1 MSRLAAQR
9 KRNNPRSWAWL
20 LLVPLGVLLAIP
32 PPKPHASSATLIEKI
47 GPLGGAE
54 DAPLVGAARV
64 PLRLPASVELAGY
77 GPFRGKAAT
86 DGSATLHARALCLNG
101 LAIATLDVLEIPAAL
116 SSEVARGATAA
127 SPNVRAVILVATHTH
142 SGPGGFDANPLAQLG
157 ARRFDPAIFAALSE
171 GAQQAVQQACDHT
184 QPAELR
190 IGHAAHQKL
199 KTGRGQ
205 SASPEPTLW
214 TLQAQA
220 ADDHHPVGSL
230 LLFGA
235 HPTLVPGSEH
245 VLSGDWPAAV
255 AKRLERDGSVA
266 LVAQGIGGDSS
277 VNRGALDGK
286 GPPVEAFAD
295 LVVEA
300 SSSDL
305 VDADDISG
313 PLSYASVQ
321 ITLPQANGARLL
333 APHFDFLPHGALDR
347 LLERVLPKTAPMA
360 GLSVGPVSFL
370 CVPGELTGAAVER
383 WASADPDLDRL
394 PIITLC
400 GGDISYIEGP
410 DLVNAGTGER
420 LTFYGPGLAD
430 AIWIGAEAVLSAL
443 GSDVVAR

>member
-1 MSRLAAQR
+1 
-9 KRNNPRSWAWL
+9 
-20 LLVPLGVLLAIP
+20 
-32 PPKPHASSATLIEKI
+32 
-47 GPLGGAE
+47 
-54 DAPLVGAARV
+54 
-64 PLRLPASVELAGY
+64 
-77 GPFRGKAAT
+77 
-86 DGSATLHARALCLNG
+86 LCLNG

-116 SSEVARGATAA
+116 GNEVARAATAA
-127 SPNVRAVILVATHTH
+127 SSNVRAVMLAATHTH
-142 SGPGGFDANPLAQLG
+142 SGPGGFDSNPLAELG
-157 ARRFDPAIFAALSE
+157 ARRFDPAIFTALSE
-171 GAQQAVQQACDHT
+171 GARQAVQQACDHT

-190 IGHAAHQKL
+190 LGHGAHQRL

-205 SASPEPTLW
+205 SASPDSTLW
-214 TLQAQA
+214 TLQASA
-220 ADDHHPVGSL
+220 AEDHHVIASL
-230 LLFGA
+230 VLFGA
-235 HPTLVPGSEH
+235 HPTLIPSSEK

-255 AKRLERDGSVA
+255 AARFERDGSVA

-277 VNRGALDGK
+277 VNRDAFDAK
-286 GPPVEAFAD
+286 GSPVESFAN

-305 VDADDISG
+305 VDADDLSG
-313 PLSYASVQ
+313 PLSYARVQ
-321 ITLPQANGARLL
+321 ITLPQASGARLL
-333 APHFDFLPHGALDR
+333 APHFGFLPRGALDR
-347 LLERVLPKTAPMA
+347 LLERVLPKTVPMS
-360 GLSVGPVSFL
+360 GLSIGPVSLL

-443 GSDVVAR
+443 GSDAVAR